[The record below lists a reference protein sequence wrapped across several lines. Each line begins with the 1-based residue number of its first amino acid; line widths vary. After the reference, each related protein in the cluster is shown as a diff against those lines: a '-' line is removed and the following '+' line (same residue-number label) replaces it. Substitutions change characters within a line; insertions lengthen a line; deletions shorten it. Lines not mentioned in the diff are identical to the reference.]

1 MISPKRCWAEID
13 LGALR
18 HNAGVVRRQI
28 GPRPKIMAIVKA
40 NGYGHGVE
48 NVAQALFG
56 NASRNPKNATYADL
70 PPVVEMFGVA
80 NLREAVQLGEIAD
93 PSRVFILGAALPFE
107 REEIVRRGFVVTI
120 SSLEEALAYDELSQR
135 LCKPSLGQK
144 VHLVVDSGMGR
155 MGAWKEES
163 VELARQVLSQTKL
176 RLLGV
181 ATHLPV
187 PDEDE
192 DFTQKELR
200 SFELIVNDLEQNG
213 VARPLVHSLNSAGVI
228 RFAEHASDMVRV
240 GLMLYGCSPVP
251 EFQEKLKPVMA
262 LKTRVTLVR
271 EIPAGRGISY
281 GRTFITQAPTKV
293 ATLAIGYADGYQ
305 RALSNKGTDVL
316 IGGKRCKVLGR
327 VTMDQIM
334 ADVTDV
340 PGVDC
345 GSEAVL
351 IGQQGGEQIFASELA
366 EKAGT
371 ISWEIFTGIKNR
383 VERVY
388 I

>member
-1 MISPKRCWAEID
+1 VISPKRCWAEID

-28 GPRPKIMAIVKA
+28 GPHPRIMAIVKA

-48 NVAQALFG
+48 KIAQALFG
-56 NASRNPKNATYADL
+56 NISKSQRSATYADL

-80 NLREAVQLGEIAD
+80 NLREAVRLSESAE
-93 PSRVFILGAALPFE
+93 PSRIFILGSALPFE
-107 REEIVRRGFVVTI
+107 REEIVTCGFVATI
-120 SSLEEALAYDELSQR
+120 SSIEEAVAYDELSRR
-135 LCKPSLGQK
+135 LGKRAM

-163 VELARQVLSQTKL
+163 VELARQVLSQTQL
-176 RLLGV
+176 SVLGV

-192 DFTQKELR
+192 EYTQKELR
-200 SFELIVNDLEQNG
+200 SFEMVVDEVKGAG
-213 VARPLVHSLNSAGVI
+213 VAQPLVHSLNSAGVI

-240 GLMLYGCSPVP
+240 GLMLYGCSPIP

-271 EIPAGRGISY
+271 EIPAGRSISY
-281 GRTFITQAPTKV
+281 GRTFITEAPTKV

-305 RALSNKGTDVL
+305 RALSNKGTEVL
-316 IGGKRCKVLGR
+316 IGGRRCKVLGR

-340 PGVDC
+340 PCVGC
-345 GSEAVL
+345 GDEAVL
-351 IGQQGGEQIFASELA
+351 IGKQGNEQIFASELA